1 MEVRRVYQSEG
12 LVAWVQGQV
21 APAQVQHP
29 DNRLLK
35 SKSPNKVTHSAQRIC
50 AMRTLSSRLHPK
62 VQLLWRHLHQA
73 LSHRAE
79 TCVKL
84 CFRAQSCP
92 YLLLS
97 GCKEL
102 PTVHVGLHSS
112 VASTSANAECDQ
124 HWVSDST
131 VRVRNLWVG
140 THSPRHLN
148 SVLSLPP
155 LRANA
160 LSCTGHANMFVSTL
174 ELAIDS
180 NYSWGWWGK

>member
-1 MEVRRVYQSEG
+1 M
-12 LVAWVQGQV
+12 

-29 DNRLLK
+29 DNTLLK
-35 SKSPNKVTHSAQRIC
+35 SKSPDNVTRSTQSVC
-50 AMRTLSSRLHPK
+50 AMHTFSSRLHPK
-62 VQLLWRHLHQA
+62 VQLVWRHLH

-84 CFRAQSCP
+84 CFRTQSCP

-97 GCKEL
+97 GCKGL
-102 PTVHVGLHSS
+102 PTVHVGLHFS

-131 VRVRNLWVG
+131 VRIRNLRVG
-140 THSPRHLN
+140 THSPKHLN

-160 LSCTGHANMFVSTL
+160 LSCTGHANMFVSSL
-174 ELAIDS
+174 ELAIDGS
-180 NYSWGWWGK
+180 YSWGWWGK